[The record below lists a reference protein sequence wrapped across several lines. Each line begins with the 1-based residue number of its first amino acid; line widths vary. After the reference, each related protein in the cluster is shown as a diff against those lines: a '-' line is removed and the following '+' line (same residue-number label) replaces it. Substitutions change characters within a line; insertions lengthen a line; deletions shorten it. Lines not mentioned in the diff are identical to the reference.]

1 VQSLCDYRNPL
12 LKPCCIS
19 LKRHFSVTLA
29 VLALP
34 GLGFGPLMH
43 AQNAPPAAVAPF
55 VPPPP
60 PKEEP
65 VTTVK
70 PVELPEMPVVEATE
84 PKKPSSPPS
93 PQKAPKPKNRP
104 EPAPEIVLPPLEAFP
119 QPDVAPESMTISSS
133 AAIAP
138 ADGEN
143 LGEIVIM
150 ADRERSA
157 RTASVS
163 DLAIQPVKKLAGK
176 ELQRV
181 VKGTLGETLAGTP
194 GVTSNYFSP
203 GASRPVIRGF
213 DGVRVRMMQDGL
225 STMDLSDTSPDH
237 GVAIEP
243 LLAEEIEI
251 HRGPASLLF
260 GNGAI
265 GGAVNVKSRHYA
277 RELPAHSISGAVD
290 SRFETNA
297 EGWAESGWLAL
308 RGGPFVLQ
316 FTGAIRESE
325 DIRIPQTAR
334 TPEYDLSVNP
344 RVRNAA
350 TGVTSSVPNP
360 SGRLPNSFHQ
370 AESYS
375 IGLSFLPEDSPMW
388 SAFSFSSNEARY
400 GLPYIFNGDIN
411 AFFGNNIIDFSQ
423 ERYDWE
429 LGYDFEDSFIKSIQ
443 AHVANSQFEQ
453 GEYVDGLDKD
463 RGRFITDTFLTKD
476 VTEGRLNLYHGGFGD
491 HLDGVIGVHAF
502 RERFTSS
509 QLTRIQPEIRQRIA
523 AETRSFAF
531 YGLEKLTLG
540 DFHFQLGGRWEEQT
554 LSYRNLG
561 VNRPAT
567 GLSESAYSYSAAITW
582 EKKDFLTMD
591 RFALSLVWSRTQRVP
606 TATERYAFWNSAAL
620 GRFLIGGDVDGQ
632 ELKLEQAT
640 GIDATLDAEWE
651 RFAVH
656 LSGFHYDFQN
666 YIFLQELAR
675 GPVLARSVNYIER
688 AATFF
693 GWEAEV
699 EAHLLKHEHQRLTL
713 KLMGD
718 YVRGWNEDDRQY
730 IPRMPPMHLGGRLEG
745 EYGPFSGGIELR
757 YAFDQNRFVGGF
769 RSEGPTDPYTLL
781 NADFT
786 YQLFKNERYD
796 VSLTFQATNLL
807 DADARQAT
815 SFRKDV
821 APMPGRGFSAGMQV
835 RF

>member
-1 VQSLCDYRNPL
+1 MM
-12 LKPCCIS
+12 
-19 LKRHFSVTLA
+19 
-29 VLALP
+29 ALP
-34 GLGFGPLMH
+34 GLVCGPVVH
-43 AQNAPPAAVAPF
+43 AQNAPPPSPPAAPAQPAQPTAPGAVVPF

-65 VTTVK
+65 VTTLK
-70 PVELPEMPVVEATE
+70 PVEIIEMPEKPAAEPEMP
-84 PKKPSSPPS
+84 K
-93 PQKAPKPKNRP
+93 KAPKPAPAKKAPQRP
-104 EPAPEIVLPPLEAFP
+104 EIAPEVVLPEIMP
-119 QPDVAPESMTISSS
+119 QAVPDVPPEAMTISSS
-133 AAIAP
+133 

-143 LGEIVIM
+143 LGEVVIV
-150 ADRERSA
+150 ADRNRSA

-163 DLAIQPVKKLAGK
+163 DLAIQPVQKIAGK
-176 ELQRV
+176 ELQRRAQ
-181 VKGTLGETLAGTP
+181 GTIGETLAGTP

-243 LLAEEIEI
+243 LLAEEIEV

-290 SRFETNA
+290 SRYETNA

-316 FTGAIRESE
+316 FTGSLRESE

-334 TPEYDLSVNP
+334 TPEYDLNANP
-344 RVRNAA
+344 RVRNPA
-350 TGVTSSVPNP
+350 TGAITPVPNP

-375 IGLSFLPEDSPMW
+375 IGLSFLPEDSPLW

-411 AFFGNNIIDFSQ
+411 AFFGNSIIDFTQ

-429 LGYDFEDSFIKSIQ
+429 LGYDFEDSFVKSIQ
-443 AHVANSQFEQ
+443 AHVANSQFGQEEFVQ
-453 GEYVDGLDKD
+453 GTGKD
-463 RGRFITDTFLTKD
+463 QGRFITDNALTKD
-476 VTEGRLNLYHGGFGD
+476 VTEGRLNLYHGGLGD
-491 HLDGVIGVHAF
+491 RLDGVIGVHAF

-509 QLTRIQPEIRQRIA
+509 QLTRIQPELRQRIA
-523 AETRSFAF
+523 AETRGFAV

-540 DFHFQLGGRWEEQT
+540 DFHFQLGGRWGEQT
-554 LSYRNLG
+554 LLYRNLG

-567 GLSESAYSYSAAITW
+567 GISESAYSYSAAVTW
-582 EKKDFLTMD
+582 EKKDFLSME
-591 RFALSLVWSRTQRVP
+591 RFALGLVWSRTQRIP

-675 GPVLARSVNYIER
+675 GPVLQRSVNYIER
-688 AATFF
+688 GATFF

-699 EAHLLKHEHQRLTL
+699 ESHLIKHEHQRLTL

-718 YVRGWNEDDRQY
+718 YVRGWNDGDREY
-730 IPRMPPMHLGGRLEG
+730 LPRMPPMHLGGRLEG

-757 YAFDQNRFVGGF
+757 YAFDQNRFRGGF
-769 RSEGPTDPYTLL
+769 RSEGYTDPYTLL

-786 YQLFKNERYD
+786 CQLFKNERYD

-821 APMPGRGFSAGMQV
+821 APMPGRGFSVGMQV

>member
-1 VQSLCDYRNPL
+1 
-12 LKPCCIS
+12 
-19 LKRHFSVTLA
+19 
-29 VLALP
+29 
-34 GLGFGPLMH
+34 
-43 AQNAPPAAVAPF
+43 
-55 VPPPP
+55 
-60 PKEEP
+60 
-65 VTTVK
+65 
-70 PVELPEMPVVEATE
+70 
-84 PKKPSSPPS
+84 
-93 PQKAPKPKNRP
+93 
-104 EPAPEIVLPPLEAFP
+104 
-119 QPDVAPESMTISSS
+119 
-133 AAIAP
+133 
-138 ADGEN
+138 
-143 LGEIVIM
+143 
-150 ADRERSA
+150 
-157 RTASVS
+157 
-163 DLAIQPVKKLAGK
+163 
-176 ELQRV
+176 
-181 VKGTLGETLAGTP
+181 
-194 GVTSNYFSP
+194 
-203 GASRPVIRGF
+203 
-213 DGVRVRMMQDGL
+213 
-225 STMDLSDTSPDH
+225 
-237 GVAIEP
+237 
-243 LLAEEIEI
+243 
-251 HRGPASLLF
+251 
-260 GNGAI
+260 
-265 GGAVNVKSRHYA
+265 
-277 RELPAHSISGAVD
+277 
-290 SRFETNA
+290 
-297 EGWAESGWLAL
+297 
-308 RGGPFVLQ
+308 
-316 FTGAIRESE
+316 
-325 DIRIPQTAR
+325 
-334 TPEYDLSVNP
+334 
-344 RVRNAA
+344 
-350 TGVTSSVPNP
+350 
-360 SGRLPNSFHQ
+360 LPNSFHQ

-375 IGLSFLPEDSPMW
+375 IGLSFLPEDSPLW

-453 GEYVDGLDKD
+453 GEYVLGLDKD

-491 HLDGVIGVHAF
+491 RLDGVIGVHAF

-591 RFALSLVWSRTQRVP
+591 RFALGLVWSRTQRVP

-718 YVRGWNEDDRQY
+718 YVRGWNEDDREY
-730 IPRMPPMHLGGRLEG
+730 LPRMPPMHLGGRLEG

-757 YAFDQNRFVGGF
+757 YAFDQNRFRGGF
-769 RSEGPTDPYTLL
+769 RSEGYTDPYTLL
-781 NADFT
+781 NADLT
-786 YQLFKNERYD
+786 CQLFKNERYD

-821 APMPGRGFSAGMQV
+821 APMPGRGFSVGMQV

>member
-1 VQSLCDYRNPL
+1 M
-12 LKPCCIS
+12 
-19 LKRHFSVTLA
+19 
-29 VLALP
+29 ALP
-34 GLGFGPLMH
+34 GLSFGPLMH
-43 AQNAPPAAVAPF
+43 AQNAPPAPVVPF

-70 PVELPEMPVVEATE
+70 PIELPEMPVVEAKE

-104 EPAPEIVLPPLEAFP
+104 EPAPEIVLPPVEAFP
-119 QPDVAPESMTISSS
+119 QPDVPPESMTISSS

-143 LGEIVIM
+143 LGEIVIV

-334 TPEYDLSVNP
+334 TPEYDRTVNP

-360 SGRLPNSFHQ
+360 SGLLPNSFHQ

-375 IGLSFLPEDSPMW
+375 IGLSFLPEDSPLW

-453 GEYVDGLDKD
+453 GEYVLGLDKD

-491 HLDGVIGVHAF
+491 RLDGVIGVHAF

-591 RFALSLVWSRTQRVP
+591 RFALGLVWSRTQRVP

-786 YQLFKNERYD
+786 YRLLKNDRYD
-796 VSLTFQATNLL
+796 VSLTLQATNLL

-821 APMPGRGFSAGMQV
+821 APMPGRGFSIGMQV

>member
-1 VQSLCDYRNPL
+1 ML
-12 LKPCCIS
+12 
-19 LKRHFSVTLA
+19 
-29 VLALP
+29 
-34 GLGFGPLMH
+34 H
-43 AQNAPPAAVAPF
+43 AQNASSAPVVPF

-65 VTTVK
+65 VTTLK
-70 PVELPEMPVVEATE
+70 PVEIPEMPEKPALEAET
-84 PKKPSSPPS
+84 PKTASKPAPAK
-93 PQKAPKPKNRP
+93 KAPQRP
-104 EPAPEIVLPPLEAFP
+104 EIAPEVVLPEIEP
-119 QPDVAPESMTISSS
+119 QAVPDVPPEAMTISSS
-133 AAIAP
+133 AE
-138 ADGEN
+138 GEN
-143 LGEIVIM
+143 LGEIVIV
-150 ADRERSA
+150 ADRTRSA

-163 DLAIQPVKKLAGK
+163 DLAIQPVQKIAGK
-176 ELQRV
+176 ELQRRA
-181 VKGTLGETLAGTP
+181 KGTIGETLAGTP

-243 LLAEEIEI
+243 LLAEEIEV

-316 FTGAIRESE
+316 FTGSLRESE
-325 DIRIPQTAR
+325 DIRIPQSAR
-334 TPEYDLSVNP
+334 TPEYDVNANP
-344 RVRNAA
+344 RVRNPA
-350 TGVTSSVPNP
+350 TGAITPVPNP

-375 IGLSFLPEDSPMW
+375 IGLSFLPEDSPLW
-388 SAFSFSSNEARY
+388 SAFSFSANEARY

-411 AFFGNNIIDFSQ
+411 GFFGNSIIDFTQ

-443 AHVANSQFEQ
+443 AHVANSQFGQEEFVEGTGKDQ
-453 GEYVDGLDKD
+453 GRLIIDNA
-463 RGRFITDTFLTKD
+463 LTKD
-476 VTEGRLNLYHGGFGD
+476 VTEGRLNLYHGGLGD
-491 HLDGVIGVHAF
+491 RLDGVIGVHAF

-509 QLTRIQPEIRQRIA
+509 QLTRIQPELRQRLA
-523 AETRSFAF
+523 AETRSFAV

-554 LSYRNLG
+554 LLYRNLG

-567 GLSESAYSYSAAITW
+567 GISESGYSYSAAVTW
-582 EKKDFLTMD
+582 EKRDFLSMD
-591 RFALSLVWSRTQRVP
+591 RFALGLVWSRTQRIP

-632 ELKLEQAT
+632 ELKLEQST
-640 GIDATLDAEWE
+640 SIDATLDAEWD

-675 GPVLARSVNYIER
+675 GPVLQRSVNYIER
-688 AATFF
+688 GATFF

-718 YVRGWNEDDRQY
+718 YVRGWNDDDREY
-730 IPRMPPMHLGGRLEG
+730 LPRMPPMHLGGRLEG

-757 YAFDQNRFVGGF
+757 YAFDQNRFRGGF
-769 RSEGPTDPYTLL
+769 RSEGYTDPYTLL

-786 YQLFKNERYD
+786 YQFFKNERYD
-796 VSLTFQATNLL
+796 VSLTLQATNLL

-821 APMPGRGFSAGMQV
+821 APMPGRGFSAGLQL